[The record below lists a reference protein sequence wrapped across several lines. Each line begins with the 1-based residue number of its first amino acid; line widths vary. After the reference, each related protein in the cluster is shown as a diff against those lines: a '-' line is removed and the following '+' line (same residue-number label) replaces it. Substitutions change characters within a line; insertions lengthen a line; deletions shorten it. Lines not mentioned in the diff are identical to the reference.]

1 METVDNRPPP
11 WWLGCLILVAAMVF
25 WLVVLGCV
33 IWALA
38 SVVNWGGLPPAGLP
52 WGVW

>member
-11 WWLGCLILVAAMVF
+11 WWLGCLILVAVPF
-25 WLVVLGCV
+25 WLAVLGCV

-38 SVVNWGGLPPAGLP
+38 SVVNWGGLPPAGLG
-52 WGVW
+52 WEVW